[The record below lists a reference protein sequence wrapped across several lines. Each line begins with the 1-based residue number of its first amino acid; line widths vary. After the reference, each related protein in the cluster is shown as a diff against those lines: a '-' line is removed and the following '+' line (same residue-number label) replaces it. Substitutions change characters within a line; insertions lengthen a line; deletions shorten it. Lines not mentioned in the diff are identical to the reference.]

1 MNPRVVAAIIGGLAD
16 KPREFLG
23 GWIEGRTR
31 YMLAPSKDVIS
42 ASIFPRGSMH
52 YAASQAAVAFHQALD
67 DA

>member
-1 MNPRVVAAIIGGLAD
+1 MNARIVAAIIGHLGTT
-16 KPREFLG
+16 PRDFLG

-31 YMLAPSKDVIS
+31 YMLAPNKDVIS
-42 ASIFPRGSMH
+42 GSIFDAGTVR